1 MNCFGSDSNA
11 RHESQIVGIVKA
23 AAVAWSDLD
32 RSSGLLRIIRKNL
45 LKHIDK
51 TTECEFLRFQ
61 VAPPRGM
68 FCQKIMFDLALD
80 VPNAYW
86 ILSKHYFFEICV
98 SSEVLLVFVGH
109 DSGLSLFPPFFSGCP
124 KHQPA
129 CLNVFPTFFLGL
141 PRASVH
147 MSERVSIFFSRAAQ
161 NISLHV

>member
-1 MNCFGSDSNA
+1 MNSFGSDSNA
-11 RHESQIVGIVKA
+11 SHESQIVGIVKA

-109 DSGLSLFPPFFSGCP
+109 DRSELVS
-124 KHQPA
+124 
-129 CLNVFPTFFLGL
+129 VFFLGL
-141 PRASVH
+141 PKTSAC
-147 MSERVSIFFSRAAQ
+147 MSERVSIFFFRAAQ
-161 NISLHV
+161 SISPHV